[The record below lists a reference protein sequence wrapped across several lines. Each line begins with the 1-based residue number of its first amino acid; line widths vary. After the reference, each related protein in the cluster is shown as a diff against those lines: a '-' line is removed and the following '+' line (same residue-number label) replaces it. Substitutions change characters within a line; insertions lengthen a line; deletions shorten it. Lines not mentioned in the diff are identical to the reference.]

1 MFLRLELFKFL
12 YFSYLEQLLDD
23 MYQTKERDD
32 KKRLKWIKSL
42 GILPKATEGK
52 N

>member
-1 MFLRLELFKFL
+1 MFKFL
-12 YFSYLEQLLDD
+12 HFSHLKQLLND